1 MLPEAEE
8 GVAGRPEGLGRP
20 AKVLAAPFPRPHL
33 HHLLQRLNV
42 EAWHPS
48 RHAAHRKGEAAGRQ
62 ARSRVALAARHS
74 GGLRRNSAEFKQREE
89 ALQARGRHPSI
100 ASHSHRAWA
109 DPKLDNA
116 PPMRAFGTAV
126 SSHTSSRCGPGVGCK
141 GDAAVAAADV
151 TAEGALPA
159 GALITGTSQKIQALG
174 LQSYRAAGKIRSDCI
189 EGKLWQ
195 RRVIDLGRE
204 T

>member
-8 GVAGRPEGLGRP
+8 GIAGRPEGLGRP

-116 PPMRAFGTAV
+116 PNACIRHCGEQPYTFTLWTRRWVQGGCRRRSRRRYRRGSTPGWGADYRYKPENTGARAT
-126 SSHTSSRCGPGVGCK
+126 
-141 GDAAVAAADV
+141 
-151 TAEGALPA
+151 E
-159 GALITGTSQKIQALG
+159 
-174 LQSYRAAGKIRSDCI
+174 LQG
-189 EGKLWQ
+189 
-195 RRVIDLGRE
+195 GRE
-204 T
+204 NTFGLH

>member
-1 MLPEAEE
+1 ML
-8 GVAGRPEGLGRP
+8 RPGIPPGMPPIGKGKPPGGRP
-20 AKVLAAPFPRPHL
+20 APALPSLPDILGGCEGTVQSSSNAKRPCK
-33 HHLLQRLNV
+33 
-42 EAWHPS
+42 
-48 RHAAHRKGEAAGRQ
+48 HAAGTLQSPATAIVHGPTP
-62 ARSRVALAARHS
+62 
-74 GGLRRNSAEFKQREE
+74 NSTM
-89 ALQARGRHPSI
+89 
-100 ASHSHRAWA
+100 
-109 DPKLDNA
+109 

-126 SSHTSSRCGPGVGCK
+126 SSHTPSRCGPGVGCK

-189 EGKLWQ
+189 EGKLRQ